1 MYYYAEPHALID
13 HGSTGR
19 IMAAV
24 AFQGRSPCITS
35 PSTYP
40 LKDTNM
46 YTYEESVLDAADDAG
61 FLTSKD
67 AKRILKAHNIPA
79 IDAWIDLGDSATDA
93 SKLLEYLGY

>member
-1 MYYYAEPHALID
+1 MHYVTID
-13 HGSTGR
+13 VST
-19 IMAAV
+19 
-24 AFQGRSPCITS
+24 QGHNI
-35 PSTYP
+35 
-40 LKDTNM
+40 M

>member
-1 MYYYAEPHALID
+1 
-13 HGSTGR
+13 
-19 IMAAV
+19 MAAV
-24 AFQGRSPCITS
+24 AFQGRNPCITS
-35 PSTYP
+35 PKTYP
-40 LKDTNM
+40 LKETNM
-46 YTYEESVLDAADDAG
+46 YTYEESVLEAADDAG

>member
-1 MYYYAEPHALID
+1 
-13 HGSTGR
+13 
-19 IMAAV
+19 
-24 AFQGRSPCITS
+24 
-35 PSTYP
+35 
-40 LKDTNM
+40 M

-67 AKRILKAHNIPA
+67 ANRILKAHNISA

>member
-1 MYYYAEPHALID
+1 MHYVTLD
-13 HGSTGR
+13 VST
-19 IMAAV
+19 
-24 AFQGRSPCITS
+24 QGH
-35 PSTYP
+35 
-40 LKDTNM
+40 NM